1 MSWAGWSEFI
11 AMGGHGAYV
20 WSAFL
25 MCAVALALEPWLLAL
40 RRRNIVDYL
49 GRGSGE
55 AAPPKP

>member
-1 MSWAGWSEFI
+1 MSWESWSDFI

-25 MCAVALALEPWLLAL
+25 VSAAALALEPWLLVL

-49 GRGSGE
+49 RR
-55 AAPPKP
+55 